1 VSLSRGGSG
10 HGPSTMTAFGIS
22 VLGLTQQPVGEDMSA
37 RSAET
42 LRWVRRAR
50 DLGFDHLTTGQHFLT
65 APLQQLQA
73 IPVLARLIP
82 ESGRMRLVPTLL
94 ASLHNPVELAETL
107 GSLDVLS
114 GGRLTVS
121 FALGYR
127 DEEYLAFGVRRA
139 ERVERMGAVIRTL
152 RALWSGEPVTSTE
165 PWWRL
170 RDAEV
175 TLRPVQRPHPP
186 LWIAANADAAIVRA
200 ARWGL
205 PWNINPHS
213 DLATVTRQVR
223 LYREAA
229 AEAGHDP
236 DIALPIDREMYCGAS
251 QEAAFREAGPY
262 IAAKYASYSRWGQHK
277 ALPGRHDFTAPPEE
291 LSQDRFI
298 VGDAEHCATELRK
311 YLDLGIG
318 HAHFRM
324 NWPGMPLGQA
334 MDAMARVAEEVLP
347 QLRPDRARAPAD
359 LPD

>member
-1 VSLSRGGSG
+1 MMNRPCHCPWRGSG
-10 HGPSTMTAFGIS
+10 HGPSTMTAFGVS
-22 VLGLTQQPVGEDMSA
+22 LLGLTQQPVGEDMSA
-37 RSAET
+37 RADET
-42 LRWVRRAR
+42 VRWVHQAR
-50 DLGFDHLTTGQHFLT
+50 DLGFDHLTSGQHFLT

-73 IPVLARLIP
+73 VPVLARLIP
-82 ESGRMRLVPTLL
+82 ESGRMRLAPTLL
-94 ASLHNPVELAETL
+94 ASLHNPVDLAETL

-127 DEEYLAFGVRRA
+127 DEEYSAFDVRRG

-152 RALWSGEPVTSTE
+152 RALWSGEKVTSTE

-186 LWIAANADAAIVRA
+186 IWIAANADVAIARA

-205 PWNINPHS
+205 PWNINPHA
-213 DLATVTRQVR
+213 DLATVNRQVR
-223 LYREAA
+223 VYRSAA

-236 DIALPIDREMYCGAS
+236 DIPLPIDRELYCGAT

-262 IAAKYASYSRWGQHK
+262 LAAKYGSYSGWGQQK
-277 ALPGRHDFTAPPEE
+277 ALPGHDDFTAPLAE
-291 LSQDRFI
+291 LARDRFI
-298 VGDAEHCATELRK
+298 VGDVEHCIGEVRR

-318 HAHFRM
+318 DAHFRM

-334 MDAMARVAEEVLP
+334 MDAMARFAEQALP
-347 QLRPDRARAPAD
+347 ELRR
-359 LPD
+359 